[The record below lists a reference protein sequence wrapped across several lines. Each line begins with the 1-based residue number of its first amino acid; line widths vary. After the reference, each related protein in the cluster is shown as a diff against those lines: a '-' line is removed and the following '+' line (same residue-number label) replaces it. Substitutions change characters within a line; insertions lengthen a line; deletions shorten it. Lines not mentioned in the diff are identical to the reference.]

1 MGFSSQEYLS
11 VCHSLLCWT
20 MFCQKSPPWPI
31 CLGWPYKAWL
41 IVSLSSTR
49 LWSMWSDWLVFCD
62 CGFLS
67 VCCLMEKDKRLMEA
81 YWSERLRGKLG
92 LFLMG
97 WAILSKSWIQFSV
110 DGWGCVSSLLFDQKP
125 NYGRGNEDRGDLLQ
139 KVPCTHSCTQYPQP
153 CSRPPVT
160 HTSVRDSWTLRR
172 VWVSLLWGHCSFLLG
187 LGVHK
192 ILFVPFKSL
201 FPQSFVSSGGSMVG
215 LMATSFKRA
224 YAIPKPTQNCCC
236 SPLLTHTSAGDSQT
250 QF

>member
-1 MGFSSQEYLS
+1 
-11 VCHSLLCWT
+11 
-20 MFCQKSPPWPI
+20 
-31 CLGWPYKAWL
+31 
-41 IVSLSSTR
+41 
-49 LWSMWSDWLVFCD
+49 
-62 CGFLS
+62 
-67 VCCLMEKDKRLMEA
+67 MEKDKRLMEA

-224 YAIPKPTQNCCC
+224 YAIPRSTAPRAPAPQQSTADRYLLRRHSNTVLSQSLWGLWVLVCTRYVWALRARLAGMGFDSKCDFTPTTVLH
-236 SPLLTHTSAGDSQT
+236 SSHKVAM
-250 QF
+250 